1 MNKRHILLIGA
12 LTLICLFL
20 LTLAWEFALEEI
32 VYSPFAD
39 FYERVSLWERGEY
52 ILTAMIFAATAM
64 GISTLVSFRLISSRE
79 ETERELNL
87 SEERFRN
94 LVEGSIQGILIHR
107 NHKPLFVN
115 PSWAKIFGYGVD
127 EILGMDSVL
136 PLIAPQDRDRITAYR
151 DSRMRG
157 QDTPATYEYQGLRKD
172 GENIW
177 LENQVRVVNWMGVP
191 AVQSSLVDIT
201 ERKRA
206 EEKAMHL
213 AVAIESLSELFALYD
228 AEDRM
233 VLCNR
238 EYREIN
244 VRVAET
250 LLPGVP
256 FEDQVRAGLELGL
269 YPEARGREEAWLA
282 GRLERHRYPRGP
294 FELARQDGRWLL
306 IHEQKLPAG
315 GIVTV
320 CTDIT
325 KQKQTEAA
333 LKDSEKR
340 FRDIAGSSSDW
351 FWETGADM
359 RFSYISDR
367 AFETLKLRREDVIGK
382 TRKNIS
388 ENGNDSAESKKWN
401 RHLAGLEARR
411 PFRDFAYTIKGNDG
425 VTRHI
430 EISGVPV
437 FDDEGNFT
445 GYRGTGTDVTDLK
458 YAAQALVES
467 EQRHRHF
474 AADAAHELRTPLA
487 VLRSNLD
494 SVEDSDAVQSLR
506 QDVDAMTRM
515 VEQLLAYTRIEA
527 LDAATMAEI
536 NITDVCTKV
545 AAYLAPL
552 AVMDKRSIEVLS
564 SGEPVIVLANADALE
579 QAVRNLVE
587 NAVRYSARE
596 TTVTIEVEDD
606 ASIRVIN
613 RGRDIPPEIKK
624 VIFQRF
630 LRSDRRSGGAGLG
643 LSIVQRVAEA
653 HGGRVEVTETPGGG
667 ATFILR
673 LRPVE
678 TIGGKTGAYTSAAAL
693 T

>member
-1 MNKRHILLIGA
+1 MTKRHILLIGA
-12 LTLICLFL
+12 LTFACLFL
-20 LTLAWEFALEEI
+20 LTLLWEFVLEEI

-39 FYERVSLWERGEY
+39 FYERHSVWERWEY
-52 ILTAMIFAATAM
+52 ILTAMVFAATAM
-64 GISTLVSFRLISSRE
+64 GISTLVSFRLVSSRE

-107 NHKPLFVN
+107 NHRPLFVN
-115 PSWAKIFGYGVD
+115 PSWAEIFGYGVD
-127 EILGMDSVL
+127 EIMDMNSVL
-136 PLIAPQDRDRITAYR
+136 LLIAPQDRDRITEYR

-157 QDTPATYEYQGLRKD
+157 DAAPKTYEYQGVRKD

-177 LENQVRVVNWMGVP
+177 LENQVRVVNWMGIP

-228 AEDRM
+228 ADDRM

-238 EYREIN
+238 EHREIN
-244 VRVAET
+244 ARVGET
-250 LLPGVP
+250 ILPGVP
-256 FEDQVRAGLELGL
+256 FEDHLRAGLELGL
-269 YPEARGREEAWLA
+269 YPEARGQEEAWLTE
-282 GRLERHRYPRGP
+282 RMERHRNPRGP

-320 CTDIT
+320 SADIT

-333 LKDSEKR
+333 LKDSEIR
-340 FRDIAGSSSDW
+340 FRDIAESSSDW
-351 FWETGADM
+351 FWETDADM
-359 RFSYISDR
+359 RFHYVSDR
-367 AFETLKLRREDVIGK
+367 AFETLKIKRQDVIGA
-382 TRKNIS
+382 TRTNVAVSEVQPAES
-388 ENGNDSAESKKWN
+388 ENWK
-401 RHLAGLEARR
+401 RHQADLEARR
-411 PFRDFAYTIKGNDG
+411 PFRNFAYTIRGNDG
-425 VTRHI
+425 VDRHV
-430 EISGVPV
+430 EISGAPV
-437 FDDEGNFT
+437 FDDEGIFA
-445 GYRGTGTDVTDLK
+445 GYRGTGTDVTELK
-458 YAAQALVES
+458 HAAEALAES

-494 SVEDSDAVQSLR
+494 SLEDTKAVQSLR
-506 QDVDAMTRM
+506 LDVDAMSRM
-515 VEQLLAYTRIEA
+515 VEQLLAYTRLEV
-527 LDAATMAEI
+527 LDAASMAEL

-564 SGEPVIVLANADALE
+564 TGEPVMVLVNADALE

-587 NAVRYSARE
+587 NAVRYSARK
-596 TTVTIEVEDD
+596 TTVTIEVDDD

-613 RGRDIPPEIKK
+613 RGRNIPDDTKK
-624 VIFQRF
+624 IIFQRF

-643 LSIVQRVAEA
+643 LSIVQRAAEA
-653 HGGRVEVTETPGGG
+653 HDGRVEVTDTPGGG

-673 LRPVE
+673 LKPVE
-678 TIGGKTGAYTSAAAL
+678 TIGGNTESYASAANL